1 MEINMTIERVS
12 AGRAQ
17 INNTGNGLEIS
28 IPSKKN
34 WFIIIFLSIWMCG
47 WAIGEVAAITA
58 LTTGGITFGKNPGG
72 AGLFM
77 AVWLAG
83 WTLGGAFCIA
93 VLGWNLAGREV
104 ISLYNGIL
112 KIERKAFNIGQTKE
126 YSLADTA
133 NFRISRAVTMWEAST
148 SFGAGLE
155 FWGFGGGTISFDYG
169 MRTVKFANGIDE
181 AEASHI
187 ISEMK
192 NYGYIKN

>member
-1 MEINMTIERVS
+1 MAIERVS

-47 WAIGEVAAITA
+47 WAIGEVSAITA
-58 LTTGGITFGKNPGG
+58 LATGVVSSKNSGG

-77 AVWLAG
+77 TVWLTG
-83 WTLGGAFCIA
+83 WTVGGAFCIA
-93 VLGWNLAGREV
+93 ILGWNLAGREL
-104 ISLYNGIL
+104 ISLSNGIL

-126 YSLADTA
+126 YSLADAA
-133 NFRISRAVTMWEAST
+133 NFRISRSANMWEAST
-148 SFGAGLE
+148 SFGAGME
-155 FWGFGGGTISFDYG
+155 FWGLGGGIISFDYG

-181 AEASHI
+181 AEGNHI

-192 NYGYIKN
+192 SYGYIR